1 MVVVIPAYEPDQ
13 KLIKLIDEIREK
25 TPYAVVVVDDGSAQK
40 AQPVFEALDGK
51 ATVIHHEKN
60 KGKGAAIKTALAYI
74 RDNIPDGE
82 GVVTADADGQHL
94 VKDIIRVCEDWRE
107 HPEALVLGSRRFTG
121 KVPFKSRAGNA
132 ITRFVFHVSTGV
144 KVFDTQTG
152 LRAFSVKRIPMMLE
166 MRGDRYEYEIN
177 VLLYSTRHRVPI
189 REVTIDTVYIEDNA
203 SSHFHAVRDAWRIYK
218 MILLFVAS
226 SLASFLIDILSF
238 KLLRL
243 LFPAWGQLAA
253 EILARIISSVCNYFI
268 NKKLVFDGKGA
279 SSIIRYYIL
288 AVGVLI
294 GDYIMLAVLSKIMP
308 ELLAKIIAGA
318 VLYPISFY
326 FQRRFV
332 FPAEEAKLEE

>member
-74 RDNIPDGE
+74 RDNILDGE

>member
-25 TPYAVVVVDDGSAQK
+25 TPYSVVVVDDGSSPK
-40 AQPVFEALDGK
+40 AQPVFDALEGK
-51 ATVIHHEKN
+51 ATVIHHDGN

-74 RDNIPDGE
+74 QEHRPGGE

-94 VKDIIRVCEDWRE
+94 VKDIIRVCEDWKE

>member
-253 EILARIISSVCNYFI
+253 DILARIISSVCNYFI